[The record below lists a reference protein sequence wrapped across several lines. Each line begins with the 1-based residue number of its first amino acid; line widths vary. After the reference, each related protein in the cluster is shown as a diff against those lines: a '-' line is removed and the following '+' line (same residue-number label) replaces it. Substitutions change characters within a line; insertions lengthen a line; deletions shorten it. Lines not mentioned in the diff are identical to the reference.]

1 MTLPA
6 ALFLLGL
13 QAAVPDE
20 DLGRLEAFERDLRSL
35 ADRIRPAFVFFG
47 NGSGV
52 LISPDGWV
60 LTNFHVSGDRDGQKV
75 RLAGGRV
82 FTADVV
88 GWEPHG
94 DIALCRLRDARD
106 LPHLELGDSDRLVV
120 GRPVVALGN
129 PFLVGRGSWEP
140 TLTYGIVSALHRYMD
155 NPGYFDAI
163 QTDAAINPGNSGGPL
178 LTLDGKVVGINGR
191 IDIRRFMSRVNTGI
205 GYAIPSNQIRRYLPA
220 LRAGGRVDEGYVE
233 GLTIGECGDPRYEN
247 VGRYGDGVFVAGVTS
262 GTPAEAAGFETGD
275 IIFEIEGHR
284 IHNANRFHGV
294 VSGWPPGETLRFSVR
309 RGAERKELKVFLGDP
324 ERVRTRAY
332 FAALGFAPARGPG
345 GVRVDSVDPSGTAAR
360 AGLRP
365 GDLIR
370 AAAGKAV
377 RTPDD
382 LREAFRAARAEG
394 SAKLSILRRGRE
406 LELALPLEGALDE

>member
-1 MTLPA
+1 VTLAA
-6 ALFLLGL
+6 ALLFLAA
-13 QAAVPDE
+13 QAAPDE
-20 DLGRLEAFERDLRSL
+20 DLRRLEAFERELRSL

-52 LISPDGWV
+52 CISPDGWV
-60 LTNFHVSGDRDGQKV
+60 LTNFHVSGDRDGQRV

-82 FTADVV
+82 FVADVV

-106 LPHLELGDSDRLVV
+106 LPYLELGDSDRLVV
-120 GRPVVALGN
+120 GQPVVALGN

-140 TLTYGIVSALHRYMD
+140 TLTYGVVSALHRYMD

-205 GYAIPSNQIRRYLPA
+205 GYAIPSNQIHRYLPA
-220 LRAGGRVDEGYVE
+220 LREGGRVDEGYVE

-247 VGRYGDGVFVAGVTS
+247 VGRYGDGVFVAGVTAD
-262 GTPAEAAGFETGD
+262 TPAEAAGFEVGD
-275 IIFEIEGHR
+275 IIFEVEGHR
-284 IHNANRFHGV
+284 VYNANRFHGV
-294 VSGWPPGETLRFSVR
+294 VSGRPPGETVRFSVR
-309 RGAERKELKVFLGDP
+309 RGGERKELKVFLGDP
-324 ERVRTRAY
+324 ERVRTRA
-332 FAALGFAPARGPG
+332 FFSGLGFAPARGDG
-345 GVRVDSVDPSGTAAR
+345 GVRVESVDPSGAAAR

-370 AAAGKAV
+370 SAGGRPV

-382 LREAFRAARAEG
+382 LREAFRAARPEG
-394 SAKLSILRRGRE
+394 SVKLSILRRGRE
-406 LELALPLEGALDE
+406 AELSLPLEGVREE